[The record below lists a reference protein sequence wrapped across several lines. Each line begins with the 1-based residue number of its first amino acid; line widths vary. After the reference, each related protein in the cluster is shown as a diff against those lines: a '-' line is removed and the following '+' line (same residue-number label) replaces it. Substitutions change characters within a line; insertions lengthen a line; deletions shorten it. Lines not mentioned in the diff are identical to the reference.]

1 MYRIPAISLAFLLA
15 SMTATLAQFPPQP
28 EAPKCPGPVQGSAQD
43 RAACHP
49 DVVRLCQTELRTNEC
64 DVFAILS
71 CLQRNRSSIS
81 PACQQVLSANG
92 K

>member
-1 MYRIPAISLAFLLA
+1 MYRIPALCLALLLA
-15 SMTATLAQFPPQP
+15 GMTVALAQFPPQP
-28 EAPKCPGPVQGSAQD
+28 PPPPLPGSEQE

-49 DVVRLCQTELRTNEC
+49 DVVKFCQAELATNQD

-71 CLQRNRSSIS
+71 CLQRNRSRIS
-81 PACQQVLSANG
+81 PACQEVLSDNG

>member
-1 MYRIPAISLAFLLA
+1 MRRKQVLSLAFLLA
-15 SMTATLAQFPPQP
+15 GTGVALAQFPPQP
-28 EAPKCPGPVQGSAQD
+28 PPPPLPGSAEE

-49 DVVRLCQTELRTNEC
+49 DVVKFCRAELDANKD

-71 CLQRNRSSIS
+71 CLQRNRAQIS
-81 PACQQVLSANG
+81 AACREVLSDNG